1 LLLFLILVVIV
12 CNVLAPVLEISSILT
27 EVALQ
32 LTVCIVVKLL
42 CNPNFYMD
50 YISGKFNL
58 NVIDN
63 NRFKDES
70 VILIIVLRIVFFED
84 GSDEFNV

>member
-1 LLLFLILVVIV
+1 MYYCSKTFI
-12 CNVLAPVLEISSILT
+12 
-27 EVALQ
+27 
-32 LTVCIVVKLL
+32 KLL
-42 CNPNFYMD
+42 YGLHIP
-50 YISGKFNL
+50 SGKFNL

-70 VILIIVLRIVFFED
+70 VIFNNSVKNSVFED

>member
-1 LLLFLILVVIV
+1 MQ
-12 CNVLAPVLEISSILT
+12 P
-27 EVALQ
+27 
-32 LTVCIVVKLL
+32 KLL
-42 CNPNFYMD
+42 YGLHIP
-50 YISGKFNL
+50 SGKFNL

-70 VILIIVLRIVFFED
+70 VIFIIVLRIVFFED

>member
-1 LLLFLILVVIV
+1 LFLILVVIV

-32 LTVCIVVKLL
+32 LTVCIVVKAFMQPKLL
-42 CNPNFYMD
+42 YGLHIP
-50 YISGKFNL
+50 SGKFNL

-70 VILIIVLRIVFFED
+70 VILIIVLE
-84 GSDEFNV
+84 

>member
-1 LLLFLILVVIV
+1 MQ
-12 CNVLAPVLEISSILT
+12 P
-27 EVALQ
+27 
-32 LTVCIVVKLL
+32 KLL
-42 CNPNFYMD
+42 YGLH
-50 YISGKFNL
+50 ISGKFNL